1 MNHASDQFMSREV
14 PIAFGAI
21 SINEI
26 LAVCG
31 TATYMA
37 VAAGLTPQVAA
48 ALTRSAVHDTLCRRS
63 STAAPPV
70 VAQTTFFMDVSDY
83 EGFEVPNV
91 ICAQNDTSYQE
102 HAFQEKCCEDVSHTR
117 CQVAADQGIISSA
130 MMTPVDEPEVCGS
143 FQSIDIVALHDSAGC
158 ATSCSSAEP
167 ADVLPGAS
175 ELPRPPDG
183 GSSAGGSSAVRAAS
197 CSSAEPAEA
206 LPGASELPRPP
217 DGLHE
222 GFIDGG
228 QTRRR
233 EEYLS
238 PSFIKKL
245 AIIGASGDPV
255 GLVSELCTVSLPVSH
270 PSCASKMK
278 SGGLESV
285 SLLAG
290 LQSLA
295 LGAGGAGDGEATR
308 VASLLPRPPEDA
320 EQPQHKCKKTKRKG
334 KCDRSQLVKVNG
346 SPILED
352 GAGEGALNEG
362 LPIPMSG
369 GPMNGCAKCAR
380 RAAANALDPSSE
392 HWIEELDLIVRQAR
406 LDPPSRCSKCDD

>member
-130 MMTPVDEPEVCGS
+130 MMTPVDEPEICGS
-143 FQSIDIVALHDSAGC
+143 FQSIDIVALHDSAVC
-158 ATSCSSAEP
+158 AT
-167 ADVLPGAS
+167 
-175 ELPRPPDG
+175 
-183 GSSAGGSSAVRAAS
+183 S

-217 DGLHE
+217 DGDVAEELHE
-222 GFIDGG
+222 GFIDAG
-228 QTRRR
+228 QTRRPKSICPL
-233 EEYLS
+233 LS
-238 PSFIKKL
+238 LRNLRSLEPLATLWDWSRSF
-245 AIIGASGDPV
+245 A
-255 GLVSELCTVSLPVSH
+255 
-270 PSCASKMK
+270 
-278 SGGLESV
+278 
-285 SLLAG
+285 
-290 LQSLA
+290 Q
-295 LGAGGAGDGEATR
+295 
-308 VASLLPRPPEDA
+308 
-320 EQPQHKCKKTKRKG
+320 
-334 KCDRSQLVKVNG
+334 
-346 SPILED
+346 
-352 GAGEGALNEG
+352 
-362 LPIPMSG
+362 
-369 GPMNGCAKCAR
+369 
-380 RAAANALDPSSE
+380 
-392 HWIEELDLIVRQAR
+392 
-406 LDPPSRCSKCDD
+406 